1 MRVYRV
7 MIEESVYY
15 HGYRDDESVTYAGP
29 TYSTIEEAERAR
41 DYYNDTHKSTDN
53 YGCIAWVV
61 QVQVLDKF
69 DKKEFNKYI
78 K

>member
-15 HGYRDDESVTYAGP
+15 HGCRDDESVTYAGP

-41 DYYNDTHKSTDN
+41 DYYNKTHKSSDN

-61 QVQVLDKF
+61 QIQILDKF
-69 DKKEFNKYI
+69 DEKEFNKHI

>member
-7 MIEESVYY
+7 MVEESTYY
-15 HGYRDDESVTYAGP
+15 HGCRDDESVTYAGP

-41 DYYNDTHKSTDN
+41 DYYNKTHKSTDN

-61 QVQVLDKF
+61 QIQILDKF
-69 DKKEFNKYI
+69 DKEEFNKYV

>member
-1 MRVYRV
+1 

-15 HGYRDDESVTYAGP
+15 HGCRDDESVTCAGP

-41 DYYNDTHKSTDN
+41 DYYNETHKSTDN

-61 QVQVLDKF
+61 QVQVHDKF
-69 DKKEFNKYI
+69 DKKEFNKFI
-78 K
+78 GEQ

>member
-1 MRVYRV
+1 MKTNFTSKNAKAIR
-7 MIEESVYY
+7 
-15 HGYRDDESVTYAGP
+15 
-29 TYSTIEEAERAR
+29 TIEEAERAR
-41 DYYNDTHKSTDN
+41 DYYNGTHKSTDN

-69 DKKEFNKYI
+69 DKEEFNKYI

>member
-15 HGYRDDESVTYAGP
+15 HGCRDDESVTYPGP

-41 DYYNDTHKSTDN
+41 DYYNETHKGNNN
-53 YGCIAWVV
+53 YGFIAWVV
-61 QVQVLDKF
+61 QIKVLDKF
-69 DKKEFNKYI
+69 NKEEFNKYI
-78 K
+78 R

>member
-1 MRVYRV
+1 

-15 HGYRDDESVTYAGP
+15 HGCRDDESVTYAGP

-41 DYYNDTHKSTDN
+41 DYYNKTHKSSNN

-61 QVQVLDKF
+61 QIQILDKF
-69 DKKEFNKYI
+69 DEKEFNKHI